1 MQNSVIRIRLTPVRR
16 MCIMPL
22 MMKFA
27 DVLKALAACKGG
39 RDWALVAEM
48 SGMHYDTLAR
58 IARGDIGNP
67 GVLAV
72 EKIAAALE
80 KIKATKAKET
90 SA

>member
-1 MQNSVIRIRLTPVRR
+1 MQNSVMRIRLTHVRR
-16 MCIMPL
+16 MRIMPR

-27 DVLKALAACKGG
+27 DVLKALAARKGG

-48 SGMHYDTLAR
+48 AGMHYDTLAR

-80 KIKATKAKET
+80 KIEAAKAKET